1 MHTAKMMLIGSV
13 IIARLRTCFSSFVRK
28 FKNNNG
34 ILYSPSVFWST
45 TEKNK
50 GKSEK
55 KAPP

>member
-28 FKNNNG
+28 FKTTMVYY
-34 ILYSPSVFWST
+34 IRHPSL
-45 TEKNK
+45 EHHRKNK

-55 KAPP
+55 APP